1 MPIEIALP
9 FALDDSGQ
17 VAVVSNPDAQIR
29 QHVLSLVNTARSER
43 VVLGDYGIPLVQEL
57 FENDPK
63 AVTTQVSQ
71 LIRAAFAKWEP
82 GITLLNVTATNPPN
96 ADTVSVSVQ
105 YQRQD
110 APDTGVSGTK
120 VNTAVITV
128 GGHVTE
134 VVRA

>member
-1 MPIEIALP
+1 MPIEIAFP

-17 VAVVSNPDAQIR
+17 VAVESNPDAQIR
-29 QHVLSLVNTARSER
+29 NHVLALVNTARSER

-57 FENDPK
+57 FENDPT
-63 AVTTQVSQ
+63 VVSNEVAS

-82 GITLLNVTATNPPN
+82 GITL
-96 ADTVSVSVQ
+96 VSVSATPQDTGVNVSVN

-110 APDTGVSGTK
+110 APETGLGGSK
-120 VNTAVITV
+120 INTAVITV
-128 GGHVTE
+128 GGHVAE